1 MAPTNRLNAISQ
13 LIKVIRNQR
22 VIIDSDLA
30 KLYDVQTKAL
40 LQAVKRNHSRFPDDF
55 AFRLTKEE
63 FLSLRSQIVTSN
75 SKRGGRRS
83 HPIAFT
89 EQGIAMLSSILRS
102 EKAILVNIEIM
113 RTFVQMKRIATNYA
127 EFEKQIKKWSVDT
140 TKNFEWY
147 SMQFENCCIPKQR

>member
-127 EFEKQIKKWSVDT
+127 EFEKQIKKWSGDT